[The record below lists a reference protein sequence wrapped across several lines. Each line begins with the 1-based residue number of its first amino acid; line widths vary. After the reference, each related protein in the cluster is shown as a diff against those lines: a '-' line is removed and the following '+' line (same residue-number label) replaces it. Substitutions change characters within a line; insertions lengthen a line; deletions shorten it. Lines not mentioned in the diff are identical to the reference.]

1 LASLHAGNLNNT
13 IYLHFSTISRVNEG
27 FYFLVLKNRSDFDDF
42 CFHILFEIRNILVG
56 AHKYCLNNNF
66 AIYTNIKMRYNE
78 NREIRGGMI
87 QSNFS
92 NSNLQGERIFV
103 RVKEISS
110 YRN

>member
-13 IYLHFSTISRVNEG
+13 IYLHFSTVSRVNEG

-87 QSNFS
+87 FHRLKRQTAKIKIDLLMLFAKN
-92 NSNLQGERIFV
+92 
-103 RVKEISS
+103 
-110 YRN
+110 